1 MSLSKIALIGV
12 IIAGAVY
19 VIAALVGLIAIGPA
33 GIIGL
38 VVLAF
43 IGALFVGVLQSRLSN
58 KEDDYYEKNIK
69 D

>member
-1 MSLSKIALIGV
+1 MTLPKIALIGAV
-12 IIAGAVY
+12 LAGAIY

-43 IGALFVGVLQSRLSN
+43 TGFLFLGVLQSRLSN